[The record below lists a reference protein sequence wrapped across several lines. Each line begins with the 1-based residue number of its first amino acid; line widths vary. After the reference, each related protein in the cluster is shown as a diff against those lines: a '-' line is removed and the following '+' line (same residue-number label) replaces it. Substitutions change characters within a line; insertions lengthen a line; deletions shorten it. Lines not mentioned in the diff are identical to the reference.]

1 LKRRKAAKSSE
12 SHMNRPEL
20 LDSGQI
26 VIYSNLGRFPARAIV
41 GFPVS
46 PNTCLVPP
54 EASFGLF
61 LFSFGAAAMVPR
73 RRVQAE

>member
-1 LKRRKAAKSSE
+1 MGNFRKFHMNSSE
-12 SHMNRPEL
+12 P

-61 LFSFGAAAMVPR
+61 LFSFGAAAMVTR
-73 RRVQAE
+73 RRVLAE

>member
-1 LKRRKAAKSSE
+1 MAGKSNESQLNRSE
-12 SHMNRPEL
+12 P

-46 PNTCLVPP
+46 PHTCLVPP
-54 EASFGLF
+54 ETSLGLF
-61 LFSFGAAAMVPR
+61 LFSFGAAAMVTR